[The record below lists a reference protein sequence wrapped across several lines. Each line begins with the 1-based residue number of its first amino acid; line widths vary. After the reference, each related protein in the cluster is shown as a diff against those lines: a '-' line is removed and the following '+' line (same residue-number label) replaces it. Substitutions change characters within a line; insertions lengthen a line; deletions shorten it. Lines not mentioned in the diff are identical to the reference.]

1 MKNDNC
7 PYVKI
12 SQVQA
17 DILAK
22 FSQENSESFLLKN
35 KPQEKKDIQTFAS
48 GFSLVS
54 KAHAQG
60 TQSPANVFSAG
71 VFDSLTFPFY
81 ILFGSF
87 FLFIILMSFVYFYHW
102 KKFTMNDPFINSFIP
117 VYFFGLVVLILPILY
132 NLF

>member
-7 PYVKI
+7 PPYVKI
-12 SQVQA
+12 SQEQA
-17 DILAK
+17 DILAQ
-22 FSQENSESFLLKN
+22 FSQQNSQVFLLKN
-35 KPQEKKDIQTFAS
+35 KPQEKTDVQTFA

-54 KAHAQG
+54 KAEAQG
-60 TQSPANVFSAG
+60 TQSPADVFSGG

-102 KKFTMNDPFINSFIP
+102 EK
-117 VYFFGLVVLILPILY
+117 VYDE
-132 NLF
+132 